1 MLKRIASVL
10 LTVFTANL
18 MAAEVAAPR
27 PPEDGVWMGTLG
39 AQAVVACF
47 DHHKEAVAADV
58 RAYGRYFY
66 ERYGKRIKLEPQPQ
80 SPGHWVEEGE
90 KTSTTGT
97 WEFRVTA
104 GDLLEGQWSGPTGA
118 PTALIRLK
126 RFKTL
131 EWFTPLVICEILA
144 PGSRF
149 GAQKRQVSTKQTLP
163 NSKQYRVLSVLDG
176 AISTLELVGEGDG
189 LASLNERLA
198 NELRIGAASYF
209 DCPVSGEEPT
219 PTSIKTKK
227 PDYSSSIALLFWNE
241 RWVSLAQNSSGD
253 CGGLYPFSDTNRS
266 TWALSAGTQVNLW
279 TWIAASHKPDAL
291 PDYDAYYLNYAAPEK
306 LNRLIVAKA
315 VEARLAFNP
324 KEAQEVPNCL
334 DELTTN
340 TEYEITLGT
349 KGLVFSHHFPH
360 VIQACSDDIEIA
372 YSSLLPF
379 LSAEGKKQ
387 VAFLM
392 GSARK

>member
-47 DHHKEAVAADV
+47 KHERQGGSGK
-58 RAYGRYFY
+58 AYASYFY
-66 ERYGKRIKLEPQPQ
+66 ERYGKLIKLEPQPQ
-80 SPGHWVEEGE
+80 SRSRWVEVGE
-90 KTSTTGT
+90 KTSTGT

-104 GDLLEGQWSGPTGA
+104 GDLLEGQWSGSTGA
-118 PTALIRLK
+118 STERIRLK
-126 RFKTL
+126 RFKRL
-131 EWFTPLVICEILA
+131 GSSSSLSCEDLT

-163 NSKQYRVLSVLDG
+163 SGKQYRVLSVLDG

-189 LASLNERLA
+189 LAFLNERLA
-198 NELRIGAASYF
+198 NELRVGVTSYF
-209 DCPVSGEEPT
+209 GCPVSGELPAPASVT
-219 PTSIKTKK
+219 TKK
-227 PDYSSSIALLFWNE
+227 PDYSSSISLLFWNE
-241 RWVSLAQNSSGD
+241 RWVSLAQNSNGD
-253 CGGLYPFSDTNRS
+253 CGGAYPFADINRS
-266 TWALSAGTQVNLW
+266 TWALRTGTPVNLW
-279 TWIAASHKPDAL
+279 TWIAESRKPDAL
-291 PDYDAYYLNYAAPEK
+291 PDDDDYDYDFNYAAPEK

-315 VEARLAFNP
+315 VKARLAFNP
-324 KEAQEVPNCL
+324 KEAQDVPNCL
-334 DELTTN
+334 DALTTN
-340 TEYEITLGT
+340 TEYDITLGT

-360 VIQACSDDIEIA
+360 VVQACGDDIEIA
-372 YSSLLPF
+372 YSRLLPF
-379 LSAEGKKQ
+379 LNAEGKKQ

-392 GSARK
+392 ASAQK